1 MPTRKKPAFKKS
13 RINPGDIHVAARVR
27 SRRIQLGMSQTELG
41 DKVGITF
48 QQIQKYEK
56 GTNRIGA
63 SRLVQIAG
71 ALGVRPEYFFD
82 DPLAQLAPQAD
93 GMNTNLFDEFLAS
106 SDGVALMQ
114 AFTRIKSKSLR
125 HAIAT
130 LISDLKD

>member
-1 MPTRKKPAFKKS
+1 MDTRKKSTVKKS
-13 RINPGDIHVAARVR
+13 RVNPGDTHVAARVR

-56 GTNRIGA
+56 GLNRIGA
-63 SRLVQIAG
+63 SRLLEIAG

-82 DPLAQLAPQAD
+82 DPLAQLASQVD
-93 GMNTNLFDEFLAS
+93 GMNINLFYEFMAS

-130 LISDLKD
+130 LISDLKN

>member
-1 MPTRKKPAFKKS
+1 MPTRKKSVFKKS
-13 RINPGDIHVAARVR
+13 RVNPGDIHVAARVR

-71 ALGVRPEYFFD
+71 ALGIRPEYFFD
-82 DPLAQLAPQAD
+82 DPLALLAPQAD